1 MPDQP
6 DTALLVAPPSI
17 PTIIQR
23 YLNGESLQDLAR
35 ESQVHARTLYRWIL
49 AETGPEYDH
58 IITECLTNRI
68 ADADLNLETA
78 TDTCQVARAREQA
91 RFARMDYERRR
102 PKLYGPKQELEVDNK
117 LTIIVQRQG
126 RQPDSQPVQVIGQ
139 GTGQDGAGLAAGQ
152 GSSRTEPD
160 FDSAQEDPLGGFR
173 QAGASEREPEG

>member
-1 MPDQP
+1 MTDQP
-6 DTALLVAPPSI
+6 DTALIITPPSI
-17 PTIIQR
+17 PVIIQR
-23 YLNGESLQDLAR
+23 YLNGESLHALAR

-78 TDTCQVARAREQA
+78 ADTCQVARAREQA

-117 LTIIVQRQG
+117 LTIIVQRQS

-139 GTGQDGAGLAAGQ
+139 GAGQDGAGAVAVQ
-152 GSSRTEPD
+152 DSSRTDAD
-160 FDSAQEDPLGGFR
+160 FDPGQNDPLGGFR
-173 QAGASEREPEG
+173 QAGAGEREPQA